1 PAGAA
6 AAPEGGG
13 GGGGAVQGDE
23 ATAAQAQMT
32 GCELQL
38 YLQQYLQ
45 QYQGLAAK
53 NHLAMLESLA
63 GFATMAHYGPYA
75 DAHAL
80 EEFAQWCA
88 AAAMGQP
95 PQPSDCAAAQHSLP
109 SFAGGVVY
117 TSILCLRACPPA
129 RALPAPLF
137 LTVES
142 TPASEPRIAASL
154 LLILVGCWPL
164 GSRR

>member
-117 TSILCLRACPPA
+117 TQEYPLPSSLPPSA
-129 RALPAPLF
+129 G
-137 LTVES
+137 
-142 TPASEPRIAASL
+142 AASSFVPDGR
-154 LLILVGCWPL
+154 IH
-164 GSRR
+164 SRI